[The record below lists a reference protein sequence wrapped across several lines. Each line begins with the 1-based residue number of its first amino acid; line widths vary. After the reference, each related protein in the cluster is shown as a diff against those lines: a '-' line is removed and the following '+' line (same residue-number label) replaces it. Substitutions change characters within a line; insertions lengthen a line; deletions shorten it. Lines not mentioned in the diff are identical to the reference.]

1 MADYFVVPQ
10 GDPDA
15 LDAAARQVGQAG
27 ERLVSSRA
35 SVTTA
40 AAQASRAWSGPAM
53 VTFVGRTR
61 AVQGLHDDSHAAL
74 GTVGPATSRYAGVL
88 RTVIADVHD
97 YNRRLEAAES
107 SVTAHLRQLEYG
119 VSEAA
124 SRALASAQHDAA
136 ALRATLT
143 REYEARMTE
152 LRHAAVSFAQ
162 TMNDAAHKGIA
173 AGKSTAESTL
183 KSLEDKFGHAFDF
196 AKKAKG
202 LWNAGKGLWNA
213 RNLPA
218 FLSYLRASTALERL
232 GALGGMATFTK
243 AMTGGLLAKIGLWG
257 TVATGAWDLI
267 GPGHSWT
274 QRGMGLVGAGG
285 AGTLLAASGGLI
297 ALGPV
302 GWGIAGAA
310 VIGYTVY
317 KNWGTIS
324 AAAGKVWDGMKW
336 VGGKIGQGASA
347 AWGATARAASAA
359 WQKGDQVVRA
369 GLNAGKQAVS
379 NAVNSAVSTAKSV
392 GSTIMHPSR
401 ILHSVHIF

>member
-1 MADYFVVPQ
+1 MADYFAVPP

-15 LDAAARQVGQAG
+15 LDAAARQVERAG
-27 ERLVSSRA
+27 DRLVSTRA

-40 AAQASRAWSGPAM
+40 AADASRVWSGPAM

-61 AVQGLHDDSHAAL
+61 AVQGLHDDSRTAL
-74 GTVGPATSRYAGVL
+74 GTIGPATSRYAGVL

-97 YNRRLEAAES
+97 YNRRLEAADS
-107 SVTAHLRQLEYG
+107 AVTAHLRQLDYG
-119 VSEAA
+119 VSAAA

-136 ALRATLT
+136 SLRAALG
-143 REYEARMTE
+143 REYDARMTE
-152 LRHAAVSFAQ
+152 LRHAATSFAR
-162 TMNDAAHKGIA
+162 TMNDAARKGIA

-183 KSLEDKFGHAFDF
+183 KSLEERFGHGFAF
-196 AKKAKG
+196 ALKAKG
-202 LWNAGKGLWNA
+202 LWNAGKGMWNA

-232 GALGGMATFTK
+232 GALGGMMTFTQ
-243 AMTGGLLAKIGLWG
+243 AMTGGLLAKVGLWG
-257 TVATGAWDLI
+257 TVASGAWDLI

-274 QRGMGLVGAGG
+274 RRGMGLAGAGG

-302 GWGIAGAA
+302 GWGIAGGL

-324 AAAGKVWDGMKW
+324 AGAGKVWDGMKW

-347 AWGATARAASAA
+347 AWGATSRAASAA

-369 GLNAGKQAVS
+369 GLDAGKQAVS
-379 NAVNSAVSTAKSV
+379 TAVSSAVSSAKSV